1 MPGFDNHI
9 GFNISSSK
17 LQVVEVNY
25 LADQFKLVNVDE
37 AYFNDPINFES
48 DRETKILAL
57 MQGAFDELLIKKNI
71 NSNSASFTLPF
82 ELFHTMQMP
91 YDTTLLYQ
99 DLLDEFKW
107 ELSIIYP
114 FISTKNLVLQYFEI
128 DKGPFNETSSAL
140 VFALQ
145 RRYLQMLDSFCKKN
159 NLKLKFVDNLH
170 IAAERSLSVSNAIVY
185 KGLTLSVYF
194 NNKFLSLFFAF
205 NGKPLYFKV
214 IPLNDASEITDHL
227 IRETSHSSI
236 LNVERSQIEAAFIS
250 GDEISVAVVQTLKK
264 VLGLDFIPFN
274 PFDKI
279 RPIPNLYES
288 KLYLEKYNSF
298 SSAAGI
304 AFRIA

>member
-1 MPGFDNHI
+1 MTGFENHI
-9 GFNISSSK
+9 GFNISGSK

-25 LADQFKLVNVDE
+25 VGDQFKLVNVDE
-37 AYFNDPINFES
+37 TYFNDQIDFEN
-48 DRETKILAL
+48 DKDTKISAL
-57 MQGAFDELLIKKNI
+57 LQGAFDELLIKKNF

-82 ELFHTMQMP
+82 ELFHTMQIP

-107 ELSIIYP
+107 EFSVIYP
-114 FISTKNLVLQYFEI
+114 YISTKNLVLQYFEI

-140 VFALQ
+140 VFAIQ

-194 NNKFLSLFFAF
+194 NNKFLSLFYAF

-214 IPLNDASEITDHL
+214 IPLNDASEITNHL
-227 IRETSHSSI
+227 VKETSHSSI
-236 LNVERSQIEAAFIS
+236 LNVQRSQIEGAFIS
-250 GDEISVAVVQTLKK
+250 GDEISPAIVQTLKK

-279 RPIPNLYES
+279 RPVPDLYES

>member
-1 MPGFDNHI
+1 MAGFENHI

-25 LADQFKLVNVDE
+25 VSDQFKLVNVDE
-37 AYFNDPINFES
+37 TYFNDPIDFEN
-48 DRETKILAL
+48 DKETKISAL
-57 MQGAFDELLIKKNI
+57 LQGAFDELLIKKNF

-107 ELSIIYP
+107 ELSVIYP
-114 FISTKNLVLQYFEI
+114 YISTKNLVLQYFEI

-140 VFALQ
+140 VFAVQ
-145 RRYLQMLDSFCKKN
+145 RRYLQMLDGFCKKN
-159 NLKLKFVDNLH
+159 NLKLKFIDNLH

-194 NNKFLSLFFAF
+194 NNKFLSLFYAF

-214 IPLNDASEITDHL
+214 IPLNDAGQITEHL
-227 IRETSHSSI
+227 IKETSQSSI
-236 LNVERSQIEAAFIS
+236 LNVQRLQIEAAFIS
-250 GDEISVAVVQTLKK
+250 GDEISTAIIQTLKK

-279 RPIPNLYES
+279 RPVPDLYES

>member
-1 MPGFDNHI
+1 MAGFENHI

-17 LQVVEVNY
+17 LQVVEVNH
-25 LADQFKLVNVDE
+25 LDDQFKLVNVDE
-37 AYFNDPINFES
+37 AYFNDPINFEN
-48 DRETKILAL
+48 DKETKISAL
-57 MQGAFDELLIKKNI
+57 LQGAFDELLIKKNF
-71 NSNSASFTLPF
+71 NSTAASFTLPF
-82 ELFHTMQMP
+82 ELFHSMQMP

-107 ELSIIYP
+107 ELSVIYP

-128 DKGPFNETSSAL
+128 EKCLFNETSSAL
-140 VFALQ
+140 VFAVQ
-145 RRYLQMLDSFCKKN
+145 RRFLQMLDTFCKKN

-227 IRETSHSSI
+227 IKEISHSSI
-236 LNVERSQIEAAFIS
+236 LNIQRSQIEAAFIS
-250 GDEISVAVVQTLKK
+250 GDEISVTVVQTLKK

-279 RPIPNLYES
+279 RPMPDLYES

-304 AFRIA
+304 AFRLA

>member
-17 LQVVEVNY
+17 LQAVEVNY

-48 DRETKILAL
+48 DKETKILAL
-57 MQGAFDELLIKKNI
+57 MQGAYDELLIKKNI
-71 NSNSASFTLPF
+71 NSTSASFTLPF
-82 ELFHTMQMP
+82 ELFHLMQMP

-107 ELSIIYP
+107 ELSVIYP

-145 RRYLQMLDSFCKKN
+145 RKYLQMLDSFCKKN

-227 IRETSHSSI
+227 IKETSHSSI
-236 LNVERSQIEAAFIS
+236 LNIERSQIEAAFIS

-279 RPIPNLYES
+279 RPVPDLYES

>member
-1 MPGFDNHI
+1 MAGFENHI
-9 GFNISSSK
+9 GFNLSGTK
-17 LQVVEVNY
+17 LQTVELNYVN
-25 LADQFKLVNVDE
+25 DQFRLVNVDE
-37 AYFNDPINFES
+37 AYFNDPINFET
-48 DRETKILAL
+48 DKETKISAL
-57 MQGAFDELLIKKNI
+57 LQGAFDELLIKKNF

-82 ELFHTMQMP
+82 ELFHTMQIP

-99 DLLDEFKW
+99 DLIDEFKW
-107 ELSIIYP
+107 EFSVNYP

-128 DKGPFNETSSAL
+128 ERGPFNETNSAL
-140 VFALQ
+140 VFAVQ
-145 RRYLQMLDSFCKKN
+145 RRYLQMLDAFCKKN

-205 NGKPLYFKV
+205 NGRPLYFKV

-227 IRETSHSSI
+227 IKETSTSSI
-236 LNVERSQIEAAFIS
+236 LHIERSQIEAAFIS
-250 GDEISVAVVQTLKK
+250 GDEISPAVVHTLKK
-264 VLGLDFIPFN
+264 SLGLDFIAFN

-279 RPIPNLYES
+279 RPMPDLYES
-288 KLYLEKYNSF
+288 KLYLEKFNSF

>member
-1 MPGFDNHI
+1 MAGFENHI

-17 LQVVEVNY
+17 LQAVEVNY
-25 LADQFKLVNVDE
+25 IGDQYRLVNVDE
-37 AYFNDPINFES
+37 AYFNDPIYFEN
-48 DRETKILAL
+48 DRETKISAL
-57 MQGAFDELLIKKNI
+57 LQGAFDELLIKKNFK
-71 NSNSASFTLPF
+71 STSASFTLPF
-82 ELFHTMQMP
+82 ELFYTMQMP

-107 ELSIIYP
+107 ELSVIYP
-114 FISTKNLVLQYFEI
+114 FISTKNLVLQHFEI
-128 DKGPFNETSSAL
+128 EKGLFNETSSAL
-140 VFALQ
+140 VFAVQ
-145 RRYLQMLDSFCKKN
+145 RRYLQMLDTFCKKN
-159 NLKLKFVDNLH
+159 NLKLKFIDNLH

-214 IPLNDASEITDHL
+214 IPLNDASEITDYL
-227 IRETSHSSI
+227 IKETSHSSI
-236 LNVERSQIEAAFIS
+236 LNIQKSQIEAAFIS

-279 RPIPNLYES
+279 RPVPDLYES
-288 KLYLEKYNSF
+288 KLYLEKFNSF

>member
-1 MPGFDNHI
+1 MAGFENHI
-9 GFNISSSK
+9 GFNLSGTK

-25 LADQFKLVNVDE
+25 LSDQFRLVNVDE
-37 AYFNDPINFES
+37 AYFNDPINFEN
-48 DRETKILAL
+48 DKETKISAL
-57 MQGAFDELLIKKNI
+57 LQGAFDELLIKKNLK
-71 NSNSASFTLPF
+71 SNSASFTLPF
-82 ELFHTMQMP
+82 ELFHTMQIP

-99 DLLDEFKW
+99 DLIDEFRW
-107 ELSIIYP
+107 ELSVNYP

-128 DKGPFNETSSAL
+128 DRGPFNETNSAL
-140 VFALQ
+140 VFAVQ
-145 RRYLQMLDSFCKKN
+145 RRYLQMLDNFCKKN
-159 NLKLKFVDNLH
+159 NLKLRFVDNLH

-227 IRETSHSSI
+227 IKETSASSI
-236 LNVERSQIEAAFIS
+236 LHIDRNQIEAAFIS
-250 GDEISVAVVQTLKK
+250 GDEISPAVVQTLKK
-264 VLGLDFIPFN
+264 TLGLDFIAFN

-279 RPIPNLYES
+279 RPMPDLYES

>member
-1 MPGFDNHI
+1 MAGFENHI

-17 LQVVEVNY
+17 LQIVEVNY
-25 LADQFKLVNVDE
+25 IGDQFKLVNVDE
-37 AYFNDPINFES
+37 TYFNDTIDFEN
-48 DRETKILAL
+48 DRETKISAL
-57 MQGAFDELLIKKNI
+57 LQGAFDELLIKKNF

-107 ELSIIYP
+107 ELSVIYP
-114 FISTKNLVLQYFEI
+114 YISTKNLVLQYFEI

-140 VFALQ
+140 VFAVQ
-145 RRYLQMLDSFCKKN
+145 RRYLQMLDGFCKKN
-159 NLKLKFVDNLH
+159 NLKLKFIDNLH

-185 KGLTLSVYF
+185 KGLTLSIYF
-194 NNKFLSLFFAF
+194 NNKFLSLFYAF

-214 IPLNDASEITDHL
+214 IPLNDAGQITEHL
-227 IRETSHSSI
+227 IKETSQSSI
-236 LNVERSQIEAAFIS
+236 LTVQRSQIEAAFIS
-250 GDEISVAVVQTLKK
+250 GDEISPAIVQTLKK

-279 RPIPNLYES
+279 RPVPDLYES

>member
-1 MPGFDNHI
+1 MAGFENHI

-25 LADQFKLVNVDE
+25 IGDQFKLVNVDE
-37 AYFNDPINFES
+37 TYFNDTIDFEN
-48 DRETKILAL
+48 DRETKISAL
-57 MQGAFDELLIKKNI
+57 LQGAFDELLIKKNF

-107 ELSIIYP
+107 ELSVIYP
-114 FISTKNLVLQYFEI
+114 YISTKNLVLQYFEI

-140 VFALQ
+140 VFAVQ

-159 NLKLKFVDNLH
+159 NLKLKFIDNLH

-194 NNKFLSLFFAF
+194 NNKFLSLFYAF

-214 IPLNDASEITDHL
+214 IPLNDAGQITEHL
-227 IRETSHSSI
+227 IKETSQSSI
-236 LNVERSQIEAAFIS
+236 LTVQRSQIEAAFIS
-250 GDEISVAVVQTLKK
+250 GDEISPAIVQTLKK

-279 RPIPNLYES
+279 RPVPDLYES

>member
-1 MPGFDNHI
+1 MAGFENHI
-9 GFNISSSK
+9 GFNLSGTK

-25 LADQFKLVNVDE
+25 LSDQFRLVNVDE
-37 AYFNDPINFES
+37 AYFNDPINFEN
-48 DRETKILAL
+48 DKETKISAL
-57 MQGAFDELLIKKNI
+57 LQGAFDELLIKKNLK
-71 NSNSASFTLPF
+71 SNSASFTLPF
-82 ELFHTMQMP
+82 ELFHTMQIP

-99 DLLDEFKW
+99 DLIDEFRW
-107 ELSIIYP
+107 EFSVNYP

-128 DKGPFNETSSAL
+128 DRGPFNETNSAL
-140 VFALQ
+140 VFAVQ
-145 RRYLQMLDSFCKKN
+145 RRYLQMLDNFCKKN
-159 NLKLKFVDNLH
+159 NLKLRFVDNLH

-227 IRETSHSSI
+227 IKETSASSI
-236 LNVERSQIEAAFIS
+236 LHIDRNQIEAAFIS
-250 GDEISVAVVQTLKK
+250 GDEISPAVVQTLKK
-264 VLGLDFIPFN
+264 TLGLDFIAFN

-279 RPIPNLYES
+279 RPMPDLYES

>member
-1 MPGFDNHI
+1 MPGFDNHL

-25 LADQFKLVNVDE
+25 VGEQFRLVNVDE
-37 AYFNDPINFES
+37 AYFNDPIDFEN
-48 DRETKILAL
+48 DKETKIGAL
-57 MQGAFDELLIKKNI
+57 LQGAFDELLIKKNF

-82 ELFHTMQMP
+82 ELFHSMQMP

-107 ELSIIYP
+107 ELSVIYP

-140 VFALQ
+140 VFAIQ
-145 RRYLQMLDSFCKKN
+145 RRYLQMLDGFCKRN
-159 NLKLKFVDNLH
+159 NLKLKFIDNLH

-227 IRETSHSSI
+227 IKETSHTSI
-236 LNVERSQIEAAFIS
+236 LNVDRSQIEAAFIS
-250 GDEISVAVVQTLKK
+250 GDEISPTVVTTLKK
-264 VLGLDFIPFN
+264 VLGLDFIAFN

-279 RPIPNLYES
+279 RPMPDLYES
-288 KLYLEKYNSF
+288 KLYLEKFNSF

>member
-1 MPGFDNHI
+1 MAGFENHI

-17 LQVVEVNY
+17 LQIVEVNY
-25 LADQFKLVNVDE
+25 IGDQFKLVNVDE
-37 AYFNDPINFES
+37 TYFNDTIDFEN
-48 DRETKILAL
+48 DRETKISAL
-57 MQGAFDELLIKKNI
+57 LQGAFDELLIKKNF

-107 ELSIIYP
+107 ELSVIYP
-114 FISTKNLVLQYFEI
+114 YISTKNLVLQYFEI

-140 VFALQ
+140 VFAVQ
-145 RRYLQMLDSFCKKN
+145 RRYLQMLDGFCKKN
-159 NLKLKFVDNLH
+159 NLKLKFIDNLH

-194 NNKFLSLFFAF
+194 NNKFLSLFYAF

-214 IPLNDASEITDHL
+214 IPLNDAGQITEHL
-227 IRETSHSSI
+227 IKETSQSSI
-236 LNVERSQIEAAFIS
+236 LTVQRSQIEAAFIS
-250 GDEISVAVVQTLKK
+250 GDEISPAIVQTLKK

-279 RPIPNLYES
+279 RPVPDLYES

>member
-1 MPGFDNHI
+1 MPEFDNHI

-48 DRETKILAL
+48 DKETKILAL

-71 NSNSASFTLPF
+71 NSTSASFTLPF
-82 ELFHTMQMP
+82 EIFHLMQMP

-107 ELSIIYP
+107 ELSVMYP

-128 DKGPFNETSSAL
+128 DKGSFNETSSAL

-205 NGKPLYFKV
+205 NGKPLYFKA

-227 IRETSHSSI
+227 IKETSHSSI
-236 LNVERSQIEAAFIS
+236 LNIERSQIEAAFIS

-274 PFDKI
+274 PFDRI
-279 RPIPNLYES
+279 RPVPDLYES

>member
-1 MPGFDNHI
+1 MTGFENHI

-25 LADQFKLVNVDE
+25 ASDQFKLVNVDE
-37 AYFNDPINFES
+37 TYFNDQIDFEN
-48 DRETKILAL
+48 DKETKISAL
-57 MQGAFDELLIKKNI
+57 LQGAFNELLIKKNF
-71 NSNSASFTLPF
+71 NSSSASFTLPF

-107 ELSIIYP
+107 ELSVIYP
-114 FISTKNLVLQYFEI
+114 FISTKNLVLQYFEV
-128 DKGPFNETSSAL
+128 DKGPFNDTSSAL
-140 VFALQ
+140 VFAVQ
-145 RRYLQMLDSFCKKN
+145 RRFLQMLDAFCKKN

-170 IAAERSLSVSNAIVY
+170 IAAERSLSVSNSIVY

-194 NNKFLSLFFAF
+194 NNKFLSLFYAF

-214 IPLNDASEITDHL
+214 IPLNDAGEITNHL
-227 IRETSHSSI
+227 VKETSKSSI
-236 LNVERSQIEAAFIS
+236 LNVQRAQIEAAFIS
-250 GDEISVAVVQTLKK
+250 GDEITGAVIQTLKK
-264 VLGLDFIPFN
+264 VLGLDFVLFN

-279 RPIPNLYES
+279 RPLPELYES

-304 AFRIA
+304 AFRVA